1 MLFDNKIT
9 MNIILN
15 RIVGI
20 FKPWFAVDSRSLGL
34 FRIVFGYLCLFDILR
49 RWEFIDIFYTQASII
64 QSSLTSS
71 SYKNFTLLNTF
82 TSPWEVHLF
91 FIIGIVFSFMLMI
104 GYKTKL
110 SQVMCAIIIIS
121 IHNRAI
127 MLENAADFF
136 MNCMLIWT
144 VFLPLGIS
152 FSIDSLSNTLKNN
165 KENSIDDLNNRD
177 FGVNKSQ
184 TLYSFAYF
192 CMIYQIATIY
202 FFTGLD
208 KTGYDWMNG
217 SAVYKMFQLDTFL
230 TPIGYFLREY
240 ITFPVSKFFTYSTL
254 GIEYFAPVILF
265 FPFYSYILR
274 FLFIIVYSIF
284 HISIRLAIKVG
295 LFSYVLMCCFILLI
309 DKYFI
314 EKFKSFIL
322 NRYKNNKYILF
333 YDSDCGFCHYSI
345 RIIKRLDVFQRLVFA
360 DKTYIGKKPKSLD
373 DALSYTALLYNPS
386 NEKIWLRHEVFGKI
400 LIILPFGFL
409 LGWIFFIPG
418 VSIIFRKTYDIVAL
432 KRTDISKYFGLPAC
446 DLKTKLVK
454 EDNSN
459 DLVLPYYKKN
469 LIYIKKTV
477 NFFVLLIIFWSSIN
491 YSLAANDG
499 VNDLMEDYGFGKNY
513 FKHNQTLKKIAYY
526 PRMIQRWN
534 MFSPTVLSTDKVLI
548 IEATLSNGD
557 IIDPFTGVKPVLDSV
572 DYDVLWHDHNQ
583 FWRKF
588 SSRVTKKGRKSVLN
602 RFETWLKRYN
612 NTYFDDNLYGN
623 RIREVKIWSLSQRN
637 KDINSK
643 ANYKV
648 SKKLLNSK
656 QSTKSKKKPV
666 NRKKN

>member
-1 MLFDNKIT
+1 

-15 RIVGI
+15 RIVNL

-82 TSPWEVHLF
+82 TSSWEVHLF

-152 FSIDSLSNTLKNN
+152 FSIDSLSNTLKKN
-165 KENSIDDLNNRD
+165 KENSVDDLNNRD

-345 RIIKRLDVFQRLVFA
+345 RVIKRLDVFQRLVFA
-360 DKTYIGKKPKSLD
+360 DKTYNGKKPESLD

-400 LIILPFGFL
+400 LILLPFGFL

-418 VSIIFRKTYDIVAL
+418 LSIIFRKTYDIVAL
-432 KRTDISKYFGLPAC
+432 KRTNISKYFGLPAC
-446 DLKTKLVK
+446 DLKTKLVN

-459 DLVLPYYKKN
+459 DFIVPYYKKN
-469 LIYIKKTV
+469 LIYIKKTSNV
-477 NFFVLLIIFWSSIN
+477 FVLLIIFWSSIN

-534 MFSPTVLSTDKVLI
+534 MFSPTVLATDKTLI

-572 DYDVLWHDHNQ
+572 DYEVLWHDHNQ

-588 SSRVTKKGRKSVLN
+588 SSRVSKKNRKSVLN

-623 RIREVKIWSLSQRN
+623 RIREVKIWSVSQRN

-643 ANYKV
+643 ANYRV

-656 QSTKSKKKPV
+656 QSTKPKKKPV
-666 NRKKN
+666 NRKKNS

>member
-1 MLFDNKIT
+1 

-15 RIVGI
+15 RFVKI
-20 FKPWFAVDSRSLGL
+20 FKPWFAVDSRALGL
-34 FRIVFGYLCLFDILR
+34 FRIIFGYLCLFDVLR

-82 TSPWEVHLF
+82 TSSWEVHLF
-91 FIIGIVFSFMLMI
+91 FVIGLVFSFMLMI
-104 GYKTKL
+104 GYKTKF
-110 SQVMCAIIIIS
+110 SQIMCAIIIIS

-165 KENSIDDLNNRD
+165 KENSIDELNNRN

-192 CMIYQIATIY
+192 CMIYQLATIY
-202 FFTGLD
+202 FFTGID

-230 TPIGYFLREY
+230 TPVGYFLREY

-284 HISIRLAIKVG
+284 HISIRLVIKVG

-314 EKFKSFIL
+314 EKFKLFIL

-345 RIIKRLDVFQRLVFA
+345 RVIKRLDVFQRLVFA
-360 DKTYIGKKPKSLD
+360 DKTYSGKKPNSLD
-373 DALSYTALLYNPS
+373 DALNYSALLYNPT
-386 NEKIWLRHEVFGKI
+386 NEKVWLKHEVFGKI

-409 LGWIFFIPG
+409 FGWIFFIPG
-418 VSIIFRKTYDIVAL
+418 VSIIFRKIYDIVAFR
-432 KRTDISKYFGLPAC
+432 RTDISKYFGLPAC
-446 DLKTKLVK
+446 DLEKKLIK
-454 EDNSN
+454 ENNSN
-459 DLVLPYYKKN
+459 DFVIPFYKKN
-469 LIYIKKTV
+469 LIHIKNTV
-477 NFFVLLIIFWSSIN
+477 NVFVLLIIFWSSIN

-534 MFSPTVLSTDKVLI
+534 MFSPTVLATDKVLI
-548 IEATLSNGD
+548 IEATLTNGD
-557 IIDPFTGVKPVLDSV
+557 IIDPFTGVKPVLDNV
-572 DYDVLWHDHNQ
+572 DYNVLWHNHNQ

-612 NTYFDDNLYGN
+612 NTYFEDNLYGN
-623 RIREVKIWSLSQRN
+623 RIKEVKIWSLSQRN

-656 QSTKSKKKPV
+656 QSTKSKINPV
-666 NRKKN
+666 NINRKKN

>member
-1 MLFDNKIT
+1 

-15 RIVGI
+15 RIVNL

-82 TSPWEVHLF
+82 TASWEVHLF
-91 FIIGIVFSFMLMI
+91 FLFGIVFSFMLMI

-177 FGVNKSQ
+177 FGVKKSQ

-192 CMIYQIATIY
+192 CMIYQLATIY

-230 TPIGYFLREY
+230 TPVGYFLREY

-284 HISIRLAIKVG
+284 HISIRLVIKVG

-314 EKFKSFIL
+314 EKFKLFIL
-322 NRYKNNKYILF
+322 NNKYILF

-345 RIIKRLDVFQRLVFA
+345 RVIKRLDVFQRLVFA
-360 DKTYIGKKPKSLD
+360 DKTYSGKKPNSLD
-373 DALSYTALLYNPS
+373 DALNYSALLYNPT
-386 NEKIWLRHEVFGKI
+386 NEKVWLKHEVFGKI

-409 LGWIFFIPG
+409 FGWIFFIPG
-418 VSIIFRKTYDIVAL
+418 VSIIFRKIYDIVAFR
-432 KRTDISKYFGLPAC
+432 RTDISKYFGLPAC
-446 DLKTKLVK
+446 DLEKKLIK
-454 EDNSN
+454 ENNSN
-459 DLVLPYYKKN
+459 DFVIPFYKKN
-469 LIYIKKTV
+469 LIHIKNTV
-477 NFFVLLIIFWSSIN
+477 NVFVLLIIFWSSIN

-534 MFSPTVLSTDKVLI
+534 MFSPTVLATDKVLI
-548 IEATLSNGD
+548 IEATLTNGD
-557 IIDPFTGVKPVLDSV
+557 IIDPFTGVKPVLDNV
-572 DYDVLWHDHNQ
+572 DYNVLWHNHNQ

-612 NTYFDDNLYGN
+612 NTYFEDNLYGN
-623 RIREVKIWSLSQRN
+623 RIKEVKIWSLSQRN

-656 QSTKSKKKPV
+656 QSTKSKINPV
-666 NRKKN
+666 NINRKKN

>member
-1 MLFDNKIT
+1 M
-9 MNIILN
+9 
-15 RIVGI
+15 

-82 TSPWEVHLF
+82 TSSWEVHLF

-110 SQVMCAIIIIS
+110 SQVICAIIIIS

-165 KENSIDDLNNRD
+165 KENSIDELNNRN

-192 CMIYQIATIY
+192 CMIYQVATIY

-230 TPIGYFLREY
+230 TPIGYFLRDF
-240 ITFPVSKFFTYSTL
+240 ITFPISKFFTYSTL
-254 GIEYFAPVILF
+254 GIEYLAPVILF
-265 FPFYSYILR
+265 SPFYSYILR
-274 FLFIIVYSIF
+274 FLFIIVFSIF

-322 NRYKNNKYILF
+322 NRYKDSKYILF

-345 RIIKRLDVFQRLVFA
+345 RVIKRIDIFQRLVFA
-360 DKTYIGKKPKSLD
+360 DKTYTGKKPKSLD
-373 DALSYTALLYNPS
+373 DALNYTALLYNPS
-386 NEKIWLRHEVFGKI
+386 NEKVWLRHEVLGKI

-409 LGWIFFIPG
+409 FGWIFFIPG
-418 VSIIFRKTYDIVAL
+418 ISILFRKSYDIVAF
-432 KRTDISKYFGLPAC
+432 RRINISKYFGLPAC
-446 DLKTKLVK
+446 DLKTNIIKD
-454 EDNSN
+454 DNNN
-459 DLVLPYYKKN
+459 DYVIPIYKNN
-469 LIYIKKTV
+469 LIYLKKTV
-477 NFFVLLIIFWSSIN
+477 NIVVLLVLLWSSIN

-513 FKHNQTLKKIAYY
+513 FKHNQSLKKIAYY

-557 IIDPFTGVKPVLDSV
+557 IIDPFTGKKPVLDSV
-572 DYDVLWHDHNQ
+572 DYNVLWHDHNQ

-588 SSRVTKKGRKSVLN
+588 SSRVIKKGRKSILN

-623 RIREVKIWSLSQRN
+623 RIREVNIWSLSQRN

-643 ANYKV
+643 TNYRV

-656 QSTKSKKKPV
+656 QSSKSKIKPRKV
-666 NRKKN
+666 NQ

>member
-1 MLFDNKIT
+1 

-15 RIVGI
+15 RFVKI
-20 FKPWFAVDSRSLGL
+20 FKPWFAVDSRALGL
-34 FRIVFGYLCLFDILR
+34 FRIVFGYLCLFDVLR

-82 TSPWEVHLF
+82 TSSWEVHLF

-104 GYKTKL
+104 GYKTKF
-110 SQVMCAIIIIS
+110 SQIMCAIIIIS

-165 KENSIDDLNNRD
+165 KENSIDELNNRN

-192 CMIYQIATIY
+192 CMIYQVATIY

-230 TPIGYFLREY
+230 TPVGYFLRDF
-240 ITFPVSKFFTYSTL
+240 ITLPISKFFTYSTL
-254 GIEYFAPVILF
+254 GIEYLAPVILF

-322 NRYKNNKYILF
+322 NRYKDSKYILF

-345 RIIKRLDVFQRLVFA
+345 RVIKRLDIFQRLVFA
-360 DKTYIGKKPKSLD
+360 DKTYSGKKPKSLD
-373 DALSYTALLYNPS
+373 DALDYTALLYNPS
-386 NEKIWLRHEVFGKI
+386 NEKVWLRHEVFGKI

-409 LGWIFFIPG
+409 FGWIFFIPG
-418 VSIIFRKTYDIVAL
+418 VSIIFRKIYDIVAFR
-432 KRTDISKYFGLPAC
+432 RTDISKYFGLPAC
-446 DLKTKLVK
+446 DLKNKLVK

-459 DLVLPYYKKN
+459 DFVIPFYKKN

-477 NFFVLLIIFWSSIN
+477 NVFVLLIIFWSSIN

-499 VNDLMEDYGFGKNY
+499 VNDLMEEYGFGKNY

-534 MFSPTVLSTDKVLI
+534 MFSPTVLSTDKALI

-557 IIDPFTGVKPVLDSV
+557 IIDPFTGKKPVLDSV
-572 DYDVLWHDHNQ
+572 DYNVLWHDHNQ

-588 SSRVTKKGRKSVLN
+588 SSRVTKKGKKSALN

-623 RIREVKIWSLSQRN
+623 RIREVNIWSLSQRN

-643 ANYKV
+643 TNYRV

-656 QSTKSKKKPV
+656 QSSKSKIKPKKV
-666 NRKKN
+666 N

>member
-1 MLFDNKIT
+1 MNYLNDISLFFKE
-9 MNIILN
+9 IIL
-15 RIVGI
+15 VTPLYKAI
-20 FKPWFAVDSRSLGL
+20 FYVLLSMAIAKISDIIFTS
-34 FRIVFGYLCLFDILR
+34 ILR
-49 RWEFIDIFYTQASII
+49 RMAGKTENSVDDKIIDTLHKPIYYTILFIGLGVST
-64 QSSLTSS
+64 SL
-71 SYKNFTLLNTF
+71 
-82 TSPWEVHLF
+82 
-91 FIIGIVFSFMLMI
+91 I
-104 GYKTKL
+104 
-110 SQVMCAIIIIS
+110 
-121 IHNRAI
+121 
-127 MLENAADFF
+127 DFF
-136 MNCMLIWT
+136 NSVQFVINGSLKTLVVVIW
-144 VFLPLGIS
+144 
-152 FSIDSLSNTLKNN
+152 
-165 KENSIDDLNNRD
+165 
-177 FGVNKSQ
+177 
-184 TLYSFAYF
+184 
-192 CMIYQIATIY
+192 
-202 FFTGLD
+202 
-208 KTGYDWMNG
+208 G
-217 SAVYKMFQLDTFL
+217 SAV
-230 TPIGYFLREY
+230 
-240 ITFPVSKFFTYSTL
+240 
-254 GIEYFAPVILF
+254 
-265 FPFYSYILR
+265 
-274 FLFIIVYSIF
+274 
-284 HISIRLAIKVG
+284 
-295 LFSYVLMCCFILLI
+295 
-309 DKYFI
+309 
-314 EKFKSFIL
+314 FKSFIL

-360 DKTYIGKKPKSLD
+360 DKNYIGKKPKSLD

-418 VSIIFRKTYDIVAL
+418 VSIIFRKIYDIVAL

-454 EDNSN
+454 ENSSN
-459 DLVLPYYKKN
+459 DFIIPYYKKN
-469 LIYIKKTV
+469 LIYIKKTANV
-477 NFFVLLIIFWSSIN
+477 FVLLIIFWSSIN

-643 ANYKV
+643 ANYRV

-656 QSTKSKKKPV
+656 QSTKSKAKPV

>member
-1 MLFDNKIT
+1 

-15 RIVGI
+15 RIVNL

-82 TSPWEVHLF
+82 TSSWEVHLF

-152 FSIDSLSNTLKNN
+152 FSIDSLSNTLKKN
-165 KENSIDDLNNRD
+165 KENSVDDLNNRD

-345 RIIKRLDVFQRLVFA
+345 RVIKRLDVFQRLVFA
-360 DKTYIGKKPKSLD
+360 DKTYNGKKPESLD

-400 LIILPFGFL
+400 LIVLPFGFL

-418 VSIIFRKTYDIVAL
+418 LSIIFRKTYDIVAL
-432 KRTDISKYFGLPAC
+432 KRTNISKYFGLPAC
-446 DLKTKLVK
+446 DLKTKLVN

-459 DLVLPYYKKN
+459 DFILPYYKKN
-469 LIYIKKTV
+469 LIYIKKTANV
-477 NFFVLLIIFWSSIN
+477 FVLLIIFWSSIN

-534 MFSPTVLSTDKVLI
+534 MFSPTVLATDKTLI

-572 DYDVLWHDHNQ
+572 DYEVLWHDHNQ

-588 SSRVTKKGRKSVLN
+588 SSRVTKKSRKSVLN

-656 QSTKSKKKPV
+656 QSTKPKTKPV
-666 NRKKN
+666 NRKKNS

>member
-1 MLFDNKIT
+1 

-15 RIVGI
+15 RIVNL

-82 TSPWEVHLF
+82 TASWEVHLF
-91 FIIGIVFSFMLMI
+91 FLFGIVFSFMLMI

-177 FGVNKSQ
+177 FGVKKSQ

-192 CMIYQIATIY
+192 CMIYQLATIY

-230 TPIGYFLREY
+230 TPVGYFLREY

-284 HISIRLAIKVG
+284 HISIRLVIKVG

-314 EKFKSFIL
+314 EKFKLFIL
-322 NRYKNNKYILF
+322 NNKYILF

-345 RIIKRLDVFQRLVFA
+345 RVIKRLDVFQRLVFA
-360 DKTYIGKKPKSLD
+360 DKTYSGRKPNSLD
-373 DALSYTALLYNPS
+373 DALNYTALLYNPT
-386 NEKIWLRHEVFGKI
+386 NEKVWLKHEVFGKI

-409 LGWIFFIPG
+409 FGWIFFIPG
-418 VSIIFRKTYDIVAL
+418 VSIIFRKIYDIVAFR
-432 KRTDISKYFGLPAC
+432 RTDISKYFGLPAC
-446 DLKTKLVK
+446 DLEKKLIK
-454 EDNSN
+454 ENNSN
-459 DLVLPYYKKN
+459 DFVIPFYKKN
-469 LIYIKKTV
+469 LIHIKNTV
-477 NFFVLLIIFWSSIN
+477 NVFVLLIIFWSSIN

-534 MFSPTVLSTDKVLI
+534 MFSPTVLATDKVLI
-548 IEATLSNGD
+548 IEATLTNGD
-557 IIDPFTGVKPVLDSV
+557 IIDPFTGVKPVLDNV
-572 DYDVLWHDHNQ
+572 DYNVLWHNHNQ

-612 NTYFDDNLYGN
+612 NTYFEDNLYGN
-623 RIREVKIWSLSQRN
+623 RIKEVKIWSLSQRN

-656 QSTKSKKKPV
+656 QSTKSKINPV
-666 NRKKN
+666 NINRKKN

>member
-1 MLFDNKIT
+1 

-15 RIVGI
+15 RFVKI
-20 FKPWFAVDSRSLGL
+20 FKPWFAVDSRALGL
-34 FRIVFGYLCLFDILR
+34 FRIIFGYLCLFDVLR

-82 TSPWEVHLF
+82 TSSWEVHLF

-152 FSIDSLSNTLKNN
+152 FSIDSLTKTLKNN
-165 KENSIDDLNNRD
+165 KENSIDELNNRD

-192 CMIYQIATIY
+192 CMIYQVATIY

-230 TPIGYFLREY
+230 TPVGYFLRDF
-240 ITFPVSKFFTYSTL
+240 ITLPISKFFTYSTL
-254 GIEYFAPVILF
+254 GIEYLAPVILF

-322 NRYKNNKYILF
+322 NRYKDSKYILF

-345 RIIKRLDVFQRLVFA
+345 RVIKRLDIFQRLVFA
-360 DKTYIGKKPKSLD
+360 DKTYSGKKPKSLD
-373 DALSYTALLYNPS
+373 DALDYTALLYNPS
-386 NEKIWLRHEVFGKI
+386 NEKVWLRHEVFGKI

-418 VSIIFRKTYDIVAL
+418 VSIIFRKIYDIVAFR
-432 KRTDISKYFGLPAC
+432 RTDISKYFGLPAC
-446 DLKTKLVK
+446 DLKNKLVK

-459 DLVLPYYKKN
+459 DFVIPFYKKN

-477 NFFVLLIIFWSSIN
+477 NVFVLLIIFWSSIN

-499 VNDLMEDYGFGKNY
+499 VNDLMEEYGFGKNY

-534 MFSPTVLSTDKVLI
+534 MFSPTVLSTDKALI

-557 IIDPFTGVKPVLDSV
+557 IIDPFTGKKPVLDSV
-572 DYDVLWHDHNQ
+572 DYNVLWHDHNQ

-588 SSRVTKKGRKSVLN
+588 SSRVTKKGKKSALN

-623 RIREVKIWSLSQRN
+623 RIREVNIWSLSQRN

-643 ANYKV
+643 TNYRV

-656 QSTKSKKKPV
+656 QSSKSKMKPKKV
-666 NRKKN
+666 N

>member
-1 MLFDNKIT
+1 

-15 RIVGI
+15 RIVNL

-82 TSPWEVHLF
+82 TSSWEVHLF

-418 VSIIFRKTYDIVAL
+418 LSIIFRKTYDIVAL
-432 KRTDISKYFGLPAC
+432 KRTNISKYFGLPAC

-477 NFFVLLIIFWSSIN
+477 NVFVLLIIFWSSIN

-557 IIDPFTGVKPVLDSV
+557 IIDPFTGLKPVLDSV
-572 DYDVLWHDHNQ
+572 DYEVLWHDHNQ

-588 SSRVTKKGRKSVLN
+588 SSRVTKKSRKSVLN

-637 KDINSK
+637 KNINSK
-643 ANYKV
+643 ANYRV

-656 QSTKSKKKPV
+656 QLTKSKAKPV

>member
-1 MLFDNKIT
+1 

-15 RIVGI
+15 RIVNL

-82 TSPWEVHLF
+82 TASWEVHLF
-91 FIIGIVFSFMLMI
+91 FLFGIVFSFMLMI

-177 FGVNKSQ
+177 FGVKKSQ

-192 CMIYQIATIY
+192 CMIYQLATIY

-230 TPIGYFLREY
+230 TPVGYFLREY

-284 HISIRLAIKVG
+284 HISIRLVIKVG

-314 EKFKSFIL
+314 EKFKLFIL

-345 RIIKRLDVFQRLVFA
+345 RVIKRLDVFQRLVFA
-360 DKTYIGKKPKSLD
+360 DKTYSGKKPNSLD
-373 DALSYTALLYNPS
+373 DALNYSALLYNPT
-386 NEKIWLRHEVFGKI
+386 NEKVWLKHEVFGKI

-409 LGWIFFIPG
+409 FGWIFFIPG
-418 VSIIFRKTYDIVAL
+418 VSIIFRKIYDIVAFR
-432 KRTDISKYFGLPAC
+432 RTDISKYFGLPAC
-446 DLKTKLVK
+446 DLEKKLVK
-454 EDNSN
+454 ENNSN
-459 DLVLPYYKKN
+459 DFVIPFYKKN
-469 LIYIKKTV
+469 LIHIKNTV
-477 NFFVLLIIFWSSIN
+477 NVFVLLIIFWSSIN

-534 MFSPTVLSTDKVLI
+534 MFSPTVLATDKVLI
-548 IEATLSNGD
+548 IEATLTNGD
-557 IIDPFTGVKPVLDSV
+557 IIDPFTGVKPVLDNV
-572 DYDVLWHDHNQ
+572 DYNVLWHNHNQ

-612 NTYFDDNLYGN
+612 NTYFEDNLYGN
-623 RIREVKIWSLSQRN
+623 RIKEVKIWSLSQRN

-656 QSTKSKKKPV
+656 QSTKSKINPV
-666 NRKKN
+666 NINRKKN

>member
-1 MLFDNKIT
+1 

-15 RIVGI
+15 RIVNL

-82 TSPWEVHLF
+82 TASWEVHLF
-91 FIIGIVFSFMLMI
+91 FLFGIVFSFMLMI

-165 KENSIDDLNNRD
+165 KENSIDELNNRN

-192 CMIYQIATIY
+192 CMIYQLATIY
-202 FFTGLD
+202 FFTGID

-230 TPIGYFLREY
+230 TPVGYFLREY
-240 ITFPVSKFFTYSTL
+240 ITFPISKFFTYSTL

-284 HISIRLAIKVG
+284 HISIRLVIKVG

-314 EKFKSFIL
+314 EKFKLFIL

-345 RIIKRLDVFQRLVFA
+345 RVIKRLDVFQRLVFA
-360 DKTYIGKKPKSLD
+360 DKTYSGRKPNSLD
-373 DALSYTALLYNPS
+373 DALNYTALLYNPT
-386 NEKIWLRHEVFGKI
+386 NEKVWLKHEVFGKI

-409 LGWIFFIPG
+409 FGWIFFIPG
-418 VSIIFRKTYDIVAL
+418 VSIIFRKIYDIVAFR
-432 KRTDISKYFGLPAC
+432 RTDISKYFGLPAC
-446 DLKTKLVK
+446 DLEKKLVK
-454 EDNSN
+454 ENNSN
-459 DLVLPYYKKN
+459 DFVIPFYKKN
-469 LIYIKKTV
+469 LIHIKNTV
-477 NFFVLLIIFWSSIN
+477 NVFVLLIIFWSSIN

-534 MFSPTVLSTDKVLI
+534 MFSPTVLATDKVLI
-548 IEATLSNGD
+548 IEATLTNGD
-557 IIDPFTGVKPVLDSV
+557 IIDPFTGVKPVLDNV
-572 DYDVLWHDHNQ
+572 DYNVLWHNHNQ

-612 NTYFDDNLYGN
+612 NTYFEDNLYGN
-623 RIREVKIWSLSQRN
+623 RIKEVKIWSLSQRN

-656 QSTKSKKKPV
+656 QSTKSKINPV
-666 NRKKN
+666 NINRKKN